1 VIQAYL
7 QTIFPPIPALDIV
20 LSAPASDHWGGPFT
34 AIVDSGAD
42 FTIIPLALMKSLDA
56 PVIRPA
62 VLSSQ
67 WRDKHS
73 VYIYKVDIR
82 VGEITLPAMDA
93 AGDPFSDE
101 IILGRNVLNRLDLRL
116 EGPALRTHLM

>member
-1 VIQAYL
+1 MIQPYL
-7 QTIFPPIPALDIV
+7 QAVFPPIPVLEVV
-20 LSAPASDHWGGPFT
+20 LSAPASDHWSGSFT

-42 FTIIPLALMKSLDA
+42 FTIIPLALIKSLDA

-67 WRDKHS
+67 WRDRRS
-73 VYIYKVDIR
+73 VYVYKVDIR
-82 VGEITLPAMDA
+82 VGEIILPAVDV